1 MAEHKFRKVHTGFYM
16 RDDSAYFIR
25 RFETSP
31 QRFVWNVYDSDSV
44 YVASFRT
51 LKAAMVCFV

>member
-1 MAEHKFRKVHTGFYM
+1 MVSHEFKRVHTGFYM
-16 RDDSAYFIR
+16 RDDSAYSIR

-31 QRFVWNVYDSDSV
+31 QRFVWNVYVSDMV

-51 LKAAMVCFV
+51 LKAAMVCFG